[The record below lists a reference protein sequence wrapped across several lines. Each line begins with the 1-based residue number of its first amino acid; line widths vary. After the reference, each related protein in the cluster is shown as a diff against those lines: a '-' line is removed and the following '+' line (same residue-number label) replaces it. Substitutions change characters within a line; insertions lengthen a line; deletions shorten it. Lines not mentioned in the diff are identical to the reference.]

1 MVSPQGKILNAIDW
15 AERGLLP
22 DALIRWGIR
31 RLNRGRLRQERGADC
46 EAEQAA
52 KCRFIASM
60 DQAPIA
66 LHTQSAN
73 EQHYE
78 LPPEFFQLVL
88 GHHLKYSGCYFPS
101 QTASLDQA
109 EAAMLE
115 LTCQRADLQDG
126 QEVLE
131 LGCGWGSLTLWMAQ
145 HYPGSRITAVSN
157 STLQRNFI
165 EERCNALGLDNV
177 EVITADMNEFAA
189 PGRYDRVVSVEMF
202 EHIRNYRE
210 LMRRIAGW
218 LKPAGSL
225 FIHIFV
231 HRLYAYAFDAE
242 GENNWMG
249 RYFFTGGIMPS
260 DDLLHYFQDDLDPRG
275 PVASRWSALRP
286 HSRALAGQSRR
297 PALRRPRHFGTPVW
311 GSRKA
316 AVVTAL
322 AYILHGLRRIVG
334 LQWRAGVVGVALS
347 F

>member
-1 MVSPQGKILNAIDW
+1 
-15 AERGLLP
+15 
-22 DALIRWGIR
+22 
-31 RLNRGRLRQERGADC
+31 
-46 EAEQAA
+46 
-52 KCRFIASM
+52 M

-66 LHTQSAN
+66 LHPQSAN

-88 GHHLKYSGCYFPS
+88 GRHLKYSGCYFS
-101 QTASLDQA
+101 ANTVSLDQA

-126 QEVLE
+126 QDVLE

-157 STLQRNFI
+157 STLQCDFI
-165 EERCNALGLDNV
+165 RGRCNALGLDNV

-202 EHIRNYRE
+202 EHIRNYRA
-210 LMRRIAGW
+210 LMRRIADW

-231 HRLYAYAFDAE
+231 HRLYAYAFAAE
-242 GENNWMG
+242 GEQNWMG

-260 DDLLHYFQDDLDPRG
+260 DDLLHYFQDDLILAAQWRVNGRHYARTAEHWLANLDARR
-275 PVASRWSALRP
+275 SE
-286 HSRALAGQSRR
+286 ALAILERQYG
-297 PALRRPRHFGTPVW
+297 AAEKT
-311 GSRKA
+311 

-322 AYILHGLRRIVG
+322 AYILYGLRRIVG
-334 LQWRAGVVGVALS
+334 ATTEGRSGGCRTIVLRSGLSVGFVVLAATGRIV
-347 F
+347 